1 MKLKFTYSILLFT
14 VFSFSVKAQ
23 SEPWTR
29 TNGNI
34 IAQKEKVNRNT
45 QPKEFLLFS
54 LNLSQFKNM
63 LQKAPLRYQISGQS
77 SLVLPFP
84 MPDGTFQNFRVS
96 ESPIMEPD
104 LAEKF
109 PLIKTY
115 KAIGIDDPT
124 ATMRFSVTQFG
135 VHAMSLSGKRGAVFI
150 DPVTTDGLEYMVY
163 AKASVNRNA
172 AEFVCAT
179 ENAELPSIEN
189 RFASPMNDTD
199 DQTLRTFRLAL
210 SCTAE
215 YGNFFGTT
223 PGSELADIQ
232 AQMTI
237 AINRVNEIY
246 ERDLAITLVFV
257 ANNDQLIFFGNTNT
271 DPWNGEWNFTTQTT
285 TDNIIG
291 SANYDIGHNFNRTG
305 GGNAGCIACVCIS
318 GQKGSGYTGLP
329 NPVGDPFYIDYVA
342 HEMGHQFGGFHTMNY
357 CARSGDGTTEV
368 EPGSGSS
375 IMGYAGICPP
385 NVQPNS
391 DAHFNYVNVRD
402 ISANIQPGGNS
413 DCGAQTALVNQPPVA
428 DAGPDYTIPKST
440 PFVLRGV
447 ASDPD
452 GTASLTYNWSQ
463 NDTEMAP
470 DGGTPDPMWV
480 VGPLYRSILPT
491 ESPDRYMPKLTDV
504 LNGNLT
510 PMWEVTPAV
519 ARTMNFA
526 FLVRDNGSGFPLG
539 IGQTDA
545 DLMEITVAGN
555 AGPFTVTSQNS
566 STLWNVGESKTVTWD
581 VANTTSAPVNAANV
595 DILLSTDGGLTFDTV
610 LVSDIPNDG
619 SEQITVPAVG
629 STDQAR
635 IMVQASDNLF
645 YAVNTTEFSIQES
658 EFVMNFSDLEISVCQ
673 PTDAVFQFTYQTFLG
688 FSETTSFSAAN
699 APAGTTVNFFPGT
712 ATTDGTVVEMTVSN
726 TQNAAVGSYVI
737 TITGTSASVSKSV
750 DVTLNIHSD
759 TIAPV
764 VLSTPTDAETGV
776 ELTPVFTWE
785 ENPNAATYD
794 IEIATDS
801 GFTTI
806 VQSASV
812 ATTSYLSTSSLNQ
825 ATTYFWH
832 VRAVNDCGI
841 GNYSSTF
848 SFTTTTCSN
857 CASSGNMNY
866 ATSTTLVDFNTINNS
881 SGKPSGYSD
890 YTTIST
896 SVEKT
901 ATYDLT
907 VNVNT
912 DGPYTT
918 QTMAWIDWN
927 QNCSFDDPGETYNL
941 GGAANVSSGPTANSP
956 LSITVPADAVVG
968 STIMR
973 VSTQYFSA
981 PTSCETDFDGEVEDY
996 TINVEDL
1003 GITNNTFENF
1013 ELWPNPNNG
1022 EFSVRLLSNSNQK
1035 IEISVYDI
1043 RGRKVYGQNFN
1054 NPGQFNQL
1062 IKVQNLQSG
1071 LYLLKI
1077 TDGKNEAIEKL
1088 IIQ

>member
-1 MKLKFTYSILLFT
+1 MKLKFTFLFLFMISLSVNGQT
-14 VFSFSVKAQ
+14 VL
-23 SEPWTR
+23 WTK
-29 TNGNI
+29 TTANKVSKN
-34 IAQKEKVNRNT
+34 EKVNRNA
-45 QPKEFLLFS
+45 QPKEFLLYS
-54 LNLSQFKNM
+54 LNLQQLKNI
-63 LQKAPLRYQISGQS
+63 LEEAPLRGS
-77 SLVLPFP
+77 SVGESSVVLPFP
-84 MPDGTFQNFRVS
+84 LPDGSFQNFLVI
-96 ESPIMEPD
+96 ESPIMEPG

-109 PLIKTY
+109 PQIKTY

-124 ATMRFSVTQFG
+124 ATMRFSITQYGF
-135 VHAMSLSGKRGAVFI
+135 HAMSLSGQRGSVFI
-150 DPVTTDGLEYMVY
+150 DPFTTDGLEYIVY
-163 AKASVNRNA
+163 SKAAVDRIPG
-172 AEFVCAT
+172 EFLCLT
-179 ENAELPSIEN
+179 EDIELPSIEGN
-189 RFASPMNDTD
+189 LASPMNDTD
-199 DQTLRTFRLAL
+199 DQTLRTYRLAL

-257 ANNDQLIFFGNTNT
+257 ANNDQLVFFGNTNA

-291 SANYDIGHNFNRTG
+291 AANYDIGHNFNRTG
-305 GGNAGCIACVCIS
+305 GGNAGCISCVCIN

-413 DCGAQTALVNQPPVA
+413 DCGAQTSLNNQPPVA
-428 DAGPDYTIPKST
+428 DAGADYAIPKST
-440 PFVLRGV
+440 AFVLRGL

-463 NDTEMAP
+463 NDPEEAP
-470 DGGTPDPMWV
+470 DGGTPDPMWA

-491 ESPDRYMPKLTDV
+491 DSPNRYLPKLSDV

-510 PMWEVTPAV
+510 PMWEATPAV
-519 ARTMNFA
+519 ARSMSFA

-545 DLMEITVAGN
+545 DLMEVTVAGN

-566 STLWNVGESKTVTWD
+566 STIWNVGESKTITWD

-595 DILLSTDGGLTFDTV
+595 DILLSTDGGLTFGTT
-610 LVSDIPNDG
+610 LASDIPNDG
-619 SEQITVPAVG
+619 SEQITVPSVG
-629 STDQAR
+629 TTNNAR

-645 YAVNTTEFSIQES
+645 YAVNSTEFSIQES
-658 EFVMNFSDLEISVCQ
+658 EFVMNFSDLEISICQ
-673 PTDAVFQFTYQTFLG
+673 PNDAIFEFTYQTFLG
-688 FSETTSFSAAN
+688 FSETTTFSATN
-699 APAGTTVNFFPGT
+699 APAGTTVNFIPST
-712 ATTDGTVVEMTVSN
+712 ANADGTVVQMIISN
-726 TQNAAVGSYVI
+726 TSAAAVGSYVI
-737 TITGTSASVSKSV
+737 AVTGTSPSVTKTV
-750 DVTLNIHSD
+750 DVTLNIHNDSVAAV
-759 TIAPV
+759 I
-764 VLSTPTDAETGV
+764 LSTPTDAETGV
-776 ELTPVFTWE
+776 GLTPVFTWE
-785 ENPNAATYD
+785 ENANAATYD
-794 IEIATDS
+794 IEISGDS

-812 ATTSYLSTSSLNQ
+812 ATPSYLSASSLNQ

-841 GNYSSTF
+841 GDYSSTF

-896 SVEKT
+896 TVHKT
-901 ATYDLT
+901 STYDLT
-907 VNVNT
+907 VQVNT
-912 DGPYTT
+912 DGPYSTK
-918 QTMAWIDWN
+918 TMAWIDWN
-927 QNCSFDDPGETYNL
+927 QNCSFDDAGETYNL
-941 GGAANVSSGPTANSP
+941 GGAANVSNGPTANSP
-956 LSITVPADAVVG
+956 LSITVPANAIVG
-968 STIMR
+968 STVMR
-973 VSTQYFSA
+973 VSTQYFST
-981 PTSCETDFDGEVEDY
+981 PTSCETGFDGEVEDY

-1003 GITNNTFENF
+1003 GISDNSFENF
-1013 ELWPNPNNG
+1013 TLWPNPNNG
-1022 EFSVRLLSNSNQK
+1022 EFSVRFISNSNQQ
-1035 IEISVYDI
+1035 IEITVYDL
-1043 RGRKVYGQNFN
+1043 RGRKVYAKNFN
-1054 NPGQFNQL
+1054 NPGQFDQL
-1062 IKVQNLQSG
+1062 IKVKNLQSG

-1077 TDGKNEAIEKL
+1077 SDGKNEAIEKL
-1088 IIQ
+1088 MIQ